1 MRKKI
6 KQHKKRNFAALSPL
20 MSKGGSHQKSASSRR
35 RKQKNKL
42 RKELDRLAKQGDFFM
57 YQLKTGIPSLY
68 NCLVLRKNTENYEL

>member
-1 MRKKI
+1 MRKKL
-6 KQHKKRNFAALSPL
+6 KQHKKRNLAALSPL

-57 YQLKTGIPSLY
+57 YQLKT
-68 NCLVLRKNTENYEL
+68 VT